1 MKNIFQKIL
10 STLPLTTLKAKFL
23 LAFAAYFLLVMIMI
37 ATFYWFDNQKNKFN
51 QVATTLYRV
60 NHNLKKADNIE
71 KDFFNNESIN
81 PKFYQSDGKSLY
93 ILKYNSALRKI
104 LKDLQHLKLS
114 PQVIENEI
122 DKDIDTLAILINQ
135 YQNIFDT
142 LTYLQKIRGFKDYG
156 LEGKMRDF
164 VHQLENKDY
173 KLNQTILLTIRR
185 HEKDFL
191 LRKEGVY
198 IERWQNQVNNL
209 IEEVNEQKNNKNK
222 EQILY
227 LLSNYKAT
235 FLELTRI
242 EAQIGYHNNMGLRQR
257 ISQIS
262 TLLEKKLDSINQKIS
277 DKIEELVQKIDQRV
291 TLLVIICLILNILL
305 AITIYRKL
313 SRPIKYLSL
322 SIHEIVKNNFDE
334 KIELYAYESNDE
346 IGRLAQDFRFML
358 KSLRLKAK
366 ELQVTNQELSQQAE
380 EIKAQRDN
388 IEHFSRQLVKINE
401 DMTAS
406 LNYAKRIQNALLSF
420 DKKMNHSLP
429 QHFVFFKPRDIV
441 SGDFYWFAEKANK
454 VIIAAVDCTGHG
466 VPGAFMSMIGNTLLN
481 QIVHDREIHEPH
493 LILNELHK
501 GVWQTLRQEDQTIKD
516 GMDISLCTI
525 DFAKQTLA
533 FAGARHPL
541 LIIQDNHYELIKG
554 DKISIGESI
563 EHSYISHV
571 FDIQVPTSF
580 YIFSDGYA
588 DQFGGESN
596 KKFSIQKLK
605 ELLLSIHLQDMEIQK
620 NIVEQTLAHWQ
631 NTNKQIDDILL
642 IGFKL

>member
-1 MKNIFQKIL
+1 MNHIFQKIL
-10 STLPLTTLKAKFL
+10 SILPLTTLKAKFA
-23 LAFAAYFLLVMIMI
+23 LAFSAYFFLVILI
-37 ATFYWFDNQKNKFN
+37 ITTFYWFDNQKNKFN
-51 QVATTLYRV
+51 QVATTLYQI

-93 ILKYNSALRKI
+93 ILKYNTALRKI
-104 LKDLQHLKLS
+104 LKDLQDLKLS

-122 DKDIDTLAILINQ
+122 DTDIDTLSILINQ
-135 YQNIFDT
+135 YQHIFNT
-142 LTYLQKIRGFKDYG
+142 LTRLQKIRGFKDYG

-164 VHQLENKDY
+164 IHQLENKDY
-173 KLNQTILLTIRR
+173 KINQTILLTIRR
-185 HEKDFL
+185 HEKDFF

-198 IERWQNQVNNL
+198 IERWQNQVNDL
-209 IEEVNEQKNNKNK
+209 IEEINEQKNNKNK
-222 EQILY
+222 EEILY

-242 EAQIGYHNNMGLRQR
+242 EAQIGYSNNMGFRQQ

-262 TLLEKKLDSINQKIS
+262 TLLEKKLEIIDQKIS
-277 DKIEELVQKIDQRV
+277 QKIEELVNNINQRV
-291 TLLVIICLILNILL
+291 AILIVICLILNILL
-305 AITIYRKL
+305 AVTVYRKL

-322 SIHEIVKNNFDE
+322 SIHEIIQSNFDE
-334 KIELYAYESNDE
+334 KIELYPYEANDE
-346 IGRLAQDFRFML
+346 IGRLAKDFKFMV
-358 KSLRLKAK
+358 KSLRFKTQ
-366 ELQVTNQELSQQAE
+366 ELQVTNEELSQQAE
-380 EIKAQRDN
+380 EIIAQRDN

-420 DKKMNHSLP
+420 DKKMSHALP

-441 SGDFYWFAEKANK
+441 SGDFYWFAEKGNK

-501 GVWQTLRQEDQTIKD
+501 GVWQTLRQEDHAIKD

-525 DFAKQTLA
+525 DFANKSLT

-541 LIIQDNHYELIKG
+541 LIIQNNHYELIKG
-554 DKISIGESI
+554 DKISIGENADY
-563 EHSYISHV
+563 SYTPHI

-588 DQFGGESN
+588 DQFGGENN

-605 ELLLSIHLQDMEIQK
+605 ELLLSISLEDMETQK
-620 NIVEQTLAHWQ
+620 NRVEQALAQWQ
-631 NTNKQIDDILL
+631 NTHKQIDDILL
-642 IGFKL
+642 IGFKV